1 MRSILAGTERGV
13 GGGENEEHE
22 LDARNLFGEPD
33 GSQTGRGESF
43 EDDELFRNVLL

>member
-1 MRSILAGTERGV
+1 MVQRGEWG